1 MPNSLNSVL
10 FKTNTP
16 SVAILLADGYS
27 TKDLNEILDLLIE
40 NGARPVIVSSNYG
53 MVKSEDGVLLRADR
67 NMSLVRPRDFDAIFI
82 PSGEG
87 AATKL
92 IQDSL
97 VIDFIGH
104 AFMHHRV
111 IGASGSGARVVCE
124 SQIGRMPVF
133 DDMHANKMICSNGL
147 AIAAKGTA
155 IDVGMDFIYAIA
167 ERMGIYQAEYSPASA

>member
-1 MPNSLNSVL
+1 MPDSLNSVL
-10 FKTNTP
+10 FRTSTP
-16 SVAILLADGYS
+16 KVAILLADGYS

-40 NGARPVIVSSNYG
+40 NGARPVIVSSNFA
-53 MVKSEDGVLLRADR
+53 MIKSEEGELLRADR

-111 IGASGSGARVVCE
+111 IGASGAGARVVCE
-124 SQIGRMPVF
+124 SHIGRLPVF
-133 DDMHANKMICSNGL
+133 NDMHQNKMICSNGL
-147 AIAAKGTA
+147 AISATGTA

-167 ERMGIYQAEYSPASA
+167 DRMGIYQAEYSPASA

>member
-1 MPNSLNSVL
+1 MPHSLSSVL
-10 FKTNTP
+10 FKTRTP
-16 SVAILLADGYS
+16 RVAILLADGYS
-27 TKDLNEILDLLIE
+27 TTDLNAIVDLLIE
-40 NGARPVIVSSNYG
+40 NGAKPVIVSSNFG
-53 MVKSEDGVLLRADR
+53 MIKSEEGDLLKADR

-82 PSGEG
+82 PSGDE
-87 AATKL
+87 AATRL

-97 VIDFIGH
+97 VIDFIAH

-124 SQIGRMPVF
+124 SHIGRMPVF
-133 DDMHANKMICSNGL
+133 NDMHLHKTICSNGL

-167 ERMGIYQAEYSPASA
+167 DRVGTYQAEYTA